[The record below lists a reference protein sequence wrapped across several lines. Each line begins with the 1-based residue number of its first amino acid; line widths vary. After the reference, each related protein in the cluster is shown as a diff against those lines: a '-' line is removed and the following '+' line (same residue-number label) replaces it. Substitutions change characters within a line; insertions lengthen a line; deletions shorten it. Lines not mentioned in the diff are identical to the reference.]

1 MRNRK
6 SRAATAWM
14 AVASAVAL
22 AVPCAGA
29 FAAGNHGGHH
39 ASEATSATSA
49 IGEPGDAASVS
60 RTVQVNMTD
69 NMRFSPAD
77 IQVKAG
83 ETVRFVVR
91 NAGKLRH
98 EMVLGT
104 EADLKAHYAEMLKLP
119 EMEHADPNAVTLEAS
134 QRGEMVWR
142 FTRSGRVD
150 FACLQPGHFD
160 AGMRGKVSVR

>member
-6 SRAATAWM
+6 SRAATALV
-14 AVASAVAL
+14 AAASAVAL
-22 AVPCAGA
+22 ALPCASA
-29 FAAGNHGGHH
+29 VAAGSHGGPH
-39 ASEATSATSA
+39 AGEAASA

-60 RTVQVNMTD
+60 RTIQVDMTD

-77 IQVKAG
+77 IKVKAD
-83 ETVRFVVR
+83 ETIRFVVR

-104 EADLKAHYAEMLKLP
+104 EADLKAHYAEMLKMP

-150 FACLQPGHFD
+150 FACLQPGHYD